1 MTQQLPSR
9 GFLADTASAL
19 PGAVALCLA
28 SLTSG
33 ALGAL
38 FALRCFWA
46 DRGPTVWQM
55 LRAIFSHAVGR

>member
-1 MTQQLPSR
+1 MPQQLPSR

-38 FALRCFWA
+38 FAI
-46 DRGPTVWQM
+46 V
-55 LRAIFSHAVGR
+55 

>member
-1 MTQQLPSR
+1 MPQQLPSR

-33 ALGAL
+33 GLGAL
-38 FALRCFWA
+38 FAIRWLHPA
-46 DRGPTVWQM
+46 QAPTLWQM
-55 LRAIFSHAVGR
+55 LRDIFSHAVGR

>member
-1 MTQQLPSR
+1 MPQQLPSR

-19 PGAVALCLA
+19 PGAVALCFSSLA
-28 SLTSG
+28 SG

-38 FALRCFWA
+38 FAIRWLYPERA
-46 DRGPTVWQM
+46 PTVWQM

>member
-1 MTQQLPSR
+1 MPQQLPSR

-38 FALRCFWA
+38 FALRY
-46 DRGPTVWQM
+46 
-55 LRAIFSHAVGR
+55 L